1 MPNRRVVAEITS
13 INEQIAGYIPNDVYM
28 AVRIRMMST
37 APNRNGDVIERS
49 FIDGIVNNA
58 SFYNGTPVKVD
69 IGSLLTFERLGH
81 RYDQATREWHTDQ
94 IGSIVSF
101 EAVEEEGEYV
111 LYGIARIEKAR
122 QEVSAAILELYEMGA
137 LKFSFEIMAADLR
150 IENGLT
156 YIGFSE
162 NNYLTA
168 MCIVSVPAYADAEAV
183 ALVAEMENEPM
194 NDEEK
199 KVIQPEEQAAPETEQ
214 VEAEVTTV
222 EELTQGQPEP
232 APEAEP
238 IPEKKIEET
247 TQEDDESSEGTPASD
262 DGDEDDGPPTNQATS
277 VRPGKTFSPA
287 AAPAAQEP
295 EQTGEDGDKTDPVQA
310 ELEEL
315 RAFKAQVEAERREA
329 EAEGKREKLRVFAER
344 IGLDAA
350 AYAQQIHDLDYEAI
364 CMAELPAEP
373 VQAEVNEPEEDKNVR
388 GIPMEEPKMND
399 AEGARPKW
407 EGFVTD
413 PTGLDE

>member
-13 INEQIAGYIPNDVYM
+13 INEQIAGYVPNDVYM

-69 IGSLLTFERLGH
+69 IGRLLTYERLGH

-199 KVIQPEEQAAPETEQ
+199 KVIQPEEQAAPEAEQ

-247 TQEDDESSEGTPASD
+247 TQEDDESSEAPDS
-262 DGDEDDGPPTNQATS
+262 GDEPTPPKDSGDGTKS
-277 VRPGKTFSPA
+277 IKT
-287 AAPAAQEP
+287 APALVQEP
-295 EQTGEDGDKTDPVQA
+295 EQTEEDGDKTDPVQA

-373 VQAEVNEPEEDKNVR
+373 VQAEANEPEEDKNVR

-399 AEGARPKW
+399 AEGTRPKW

>member
-69 IGSLLTFERLGH
+69 IGSLLTYERLGH

-199 KVIQPEEQAAPETEQ
+199 KVIQPEEQAAPEAEQ

-238 IPEKKIEET
+238 TPEKKIEET
-247 TQEDDESSEGTPASD
+247 TQEDDESSQPAPDPEPEPDPKDSGDGTKSI
-262 DGDEDDGPPTNQATS
+262 
-277 VRPGKTFSPA
+277 KT
-287 AAPAAQEP
+287 APALVQEP
-295 EQTGEDGDKTDPVQA
+295 EQPEEDGDKTDPVQA

>member
-69 IGSLLTFERLGH
+69 IGSLLTYERLGH

-101 EAVEEEGEYV
+101 EAVEEDGEYV

-150 IENGLT
+150 VENGLT

-199 KVIQPEEQAAPETEQ
+199 KVIQPEEQAAPEAEQ

-247 TQEDDESSEGTPASD
+247 TQEDDESSQPAPDPEPEPDPKDSGDGTK
-262 DGDEDDGPPTNQATS
+262 S
-277 VRPGKTFSPA
+277 VKT
-287 AAPAAQEP
+287 APALVQEP
-295 EQTGEDGDKTDPVQA
+295 EQPEEDGDKTDPVQA

-364 CMAELPAEP
+364 CTAELPAEP

-399 AEGARPKW
+399 AEGTRPKW

>member
-69 IGSLLTFERLGH
+69 IGSLLTYERLGH

-199 KVIQPEEQAAPETEQ
+199 KVIQPEEQAAPEAEQ

-222 EELTQGQPEP
+222 EELTQGQTEP

-247 TQEDDESSEGTPASD
+247 TQEDDESSQPAPDPEPEPDPKDSGDGTKSI
-262 DGDEDDGPPTNQATS
+262 
-277 VRPGKTFSPA
+277 KT
-287 AAPAAQEP
+287 APALVQEP
-295 EQTGEDGDKTDPVQA
+295 EQTEEDGDKTDPVQA